1 MFDSNIMKK
10 KVREWM
16 KEHPNGSLKDLQDY
30 CESLIPPQLYQT
42 HQWLVEHTVGWYRYI
57 LENRRLMNSDHDEA
71 YDALD

>member
-1 MFDSNIMKK
+1 MKK

-16 KEHPNGSLKDLQDY
+16 KENPQGSEKDLQDY

-42 HQWLVEHTVGWYRYI
+42 HKWLVEHTLGWYRYI

-71 YDALD
+71 FDAID